1 MRTWNFA
8 KLLGVLG
15 VVVLVLGILGCQTET
30 QPGATSEAKA
40 AAPAKPAVPEVV
52 RPTIRIKAG
61 TDSPV
66 TDSQGVVWMADTGF
80 DGGTPVD
87 RPELQVTGTTT
98 PELYHAERYGMD
110 SYNVKVPNGK
120 YLVKLHFSEDYEGI
134 ATPGDRVFTFAVK
147 DGTAKEG
154 KVIKEVKDFS
164 PWKASGAQ
172 FKAYVET
179 VPMDVTQGEIT
190 VTFTAQV
197 ENPQINALEVVPE

>member
-1 MRTWNFA
+1 MRTWNIV
-8 KLLGVLG
+8 KLLGA
-15 VVVLVLGILGCQTET
+15 VLVLGVLGCQTES
-30 QPGATSEAKA
+30 QRGGTSEATSS
-40 AAPAKPAVPEVV
+40 AKNAIPQVA

-61 TDSPV
+61 VDSPV
-66 TDSQGVVWMADTGF
+66 TDSQGIVWVADTGF
-80 DGGTPVD
+80 DGGTAVD
-87 RPELQVTGTTT
+87 RPELQVTGTAT

-110 SYNVKVPNGK
+110 SYSVKVPNGK
-120 YLVKLHFSEDYEGI
+120 YVVKLHFSEDYEGI

-147 DGTAKEG
+147 DGTAKDG

-164 PWKASGAQ
+164 PWKAAGAQ

-179 VPMDVTQGEIT
+179 VPVDVTQGEIA